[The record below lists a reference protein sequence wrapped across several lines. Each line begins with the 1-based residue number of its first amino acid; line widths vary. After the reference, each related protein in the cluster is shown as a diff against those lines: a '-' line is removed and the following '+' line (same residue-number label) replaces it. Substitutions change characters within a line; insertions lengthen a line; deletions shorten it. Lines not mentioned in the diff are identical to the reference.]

1 MPIWKDRSMKRQAVS
16 TELGM
21 FRRCAVT
28 LVQFRI
34 IAVQFRII
42 APRLGTR
49 RGAMNQPA
57 SISVVRNY
65 GPSRCRS
72 DGAQIFG
79 RGLARFSISDNVVRD
94 LLSLVEAMHT
104 GAFDRADMHEHI
116 LAAVIRLDEAEAFL
130 AIEPFHGSLCHISS
144 LRCVCNEAARQRS
157 RFVRV
162 LGKVISPTR
171 MRRGQLIRPKL

>member
-1 MPIWKDRSMKRQAVS
+1 
-16 TELGM
+16 
-21 FRRCAVT
+21 
-28 LVQFRI
+28 
-34 IAVQFRII
+34 
-42 APRLGTR
+42 
-49 RGAMNQPA
+49 MNQPA

-79 RGLARFSISDNVVRD
+79 RGLARLSISDNVVRD
-94 LLSLVEAMHT
+94 LLSLVEAMHA

-116 LAAVIRLDEAEAFL
+116 LAAVIRLDEAKAFL
-130 AIEPFHGSLCHISS
+130 AIEPFHGSLRHISS

-162 LGKVISPTR
+162 LEKSR
-171 MRRGQLIRPKL
+171 QSDANARRGQVVRPKLDQCNVGHCGWGRKVHRLDFEKKLAIRPVSSYL